1 MQSSGFLRRP
11 QNLNQSPTWFDVYL
25 VNVKSSGRLFQIF
38 VAFSEYLNFMKDF
51 YQTDCLIRD
60 FFSKAHTF
68 KFFFMSTIHKII
80 PVSIT
85 LLPPPPLT
93 QLNSKKRREQKMFI
107 MGSFHVTFVPPFHS
121 MMKTTTNVYSSS
133 QTSKE
138 ERMLWNTPLWTT
150 NTYYYHTWNHLH
162 PALTRCAVYVAVCF
176 AW

>member
-1 MQSSGFLRRP
+1 MVR
-11 QNLNQSPTWFDVYL
+11 NASPTIFFQNTYRVVRQWWIVYL
-25 VNVKSSGRLFQIF
+25 PETCRKPAGNPSL
-38 VAFSEYLNFMKDF
+38 
-51 YQTDCLIRD
+51 TD
-60 FFSKAHTF
+60 HTVPTYTL
-68 KFFFMSTIHKII
+68 FFMSTIHKVI

-150 NTYYYHTWNHLH
+150 NTYYYRTWNHLH

-176 AW
+176 AWLAGKHHVLQLSNISS